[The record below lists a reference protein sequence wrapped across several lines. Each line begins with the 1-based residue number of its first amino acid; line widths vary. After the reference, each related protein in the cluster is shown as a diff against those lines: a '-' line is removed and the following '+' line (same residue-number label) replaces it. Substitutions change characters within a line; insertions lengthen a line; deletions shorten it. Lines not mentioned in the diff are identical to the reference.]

1 MTFTSSKFKILF
13 HQNMAIG
20 VVAFLLVTGLII
32 DLLVVSPRVNKLN
45 SMTSFRH
52 DLRVQLGQAMGSKFR
67 ERDAARALGVE
78 NITLAITPSPED
90 PVSYL
95 GHAIEAS
102 GLTRLNMVTISSKS
116 TVRLERTDFNIRTA
130 GTYAEIVD
138 FVRRLETGDRL
149 VTIDKFKFAS
159 HFIGNEIEGKFTLSI
174 YDPKG
179 R

>member
-1 MTFTSSKFKILF
+1 MTFTGSKFKIGF
-13 HQNMAIG
+13 NQNIAIG
-20 VVAFLLVTGLII
+20 AVVFLLVTGLVI
-32 DLLVVSPRVNKLN
+32 DLTIVSPRVDKLD

-67 ERDAARALGVE
+67 EHDAAKALGVE
-78 NITLAITPSPED
+78 NIALAITPSPED

-102 GLTRLNMVTISSKS
+102 GLARLNMVTLGSKS
-116 TVRLERTDFNIRTA
+116 TVRLERTDFSIRTA

-159 HFIGNEIEGKFTLSI
+159 HFIGDEVEGKFTLSI